1 MVGMRV
7 PRVLLVDSDRNVTR
21 MLRSCLELSGR
32 DCIIVE
38 SLSGEDALL
47 ELGRGPVDLLVTD
60 LRLPGISG
68 LDLLVHLRG
77 FNPQARSILI
87 ASQLTPEA
95 RSQAEALGVVTFVPK
110 PVSTNFFLEA
120 VDHALNLSLPLEL
133 PVRVSD
139 EGKAAM
145 AEGLM
150 SVLGELGGVAAYLV
164 DESGD
169 QVVRAG
175 DLADVDLKS
184 TLTPL
189 IAAFRS
195 GLKISSLLGSLLP
208 SNSQYFDGD
217 IYDVYLTNV
226 GSFYGLVIVFDG
238 KQDLGKIG
246 TVVRVGRR
254 AADDMLSALSTMAPA
269 GQSSAERA
277 EKAKAKVAKP
287 RKGPVEPARKPER
300 KPGEKP
306 AEGAR
311 PGPPVQA
318 EPSLLP
324 ADEKALGAG
333 LEAAARK
340 LKAQDADEFWEEA
353 AASTGKGPTREDAIT
368 FDEARDLGL
377 IPQGP
382 QE

>member
-1 MVGMRV
+1 
-7 PRVLLVDSDRNVTR
+7 

-68 LDLLVHLRG
+68 LDLLAQVRD

-110 PVSTNFFLEA
+110 PVSTNYFLEA
-120 VDHALNLSLPLEL
+120 VDHALNLSVPLEL

-145 AEGLM
+145 AEGLL
-150 SVLGELGGVAAYLV
+150 SVLGELGAVAAYLV

-195 GLKISSLLGSLLP
+195 GLKVSSLLGSLLP

-217 IYDVYLTNV
+217 VYDVYLTNV
-226 GSFYGLVIVFDG
+226 GSFYGLVIVLDG

-246 TVVRVGRR
+246 TIVRVGRR
-254 AADDMLSALSTMAPA
+254 AADDMLSALSTMTPTAQ
-269 GQSSAERA
+269 GSVERA
-277 EKAKAKVAKP
+277 KVVKRGKA
-287 RKGPVEPARKPER
+287 RVEPARRPVR
-300 KPGEKP
+300 GPAEKP
-306 AEGAR
+306 VEEAR
-311 PGPPVQA
+311 SAPPAQAGP
-318 EPSLLP
+318 SRLP
-324 ADEKALGAG
+324 ADERALGAG

-340 LKAQDADEFWEEA
+340 LKPRDADEFWDEA

-368 FDEARDLGL
+368 FDEAREMGL
-377 IPQGP
+377 IPEGP